1 MHSRVLSLNNRGSW
15 RVQEVLQ
22 THIAN
27 SLLLLFFLDPFK
39 MYVTI
44 NGVQY
49 SLQALKEVQRI
60 NLEKT
65 IQRWVELDNELKLLN
80 EQVKDLRTRKNDTED
95 KIIDYVSEHDMNN
108 NVVNI
113 SDGKL
118 KFCETKQTMPITLG
132 FLEKCLSDIIS
143 NQNQVKQIMEYIK
156 GKREHKIV
164 PEIKR
169 YYN

>member
-1 MHSRVLSLNNRGSW
+1 MPSNLVNGGGDANNG
-15 RVQEVLQ
+15 
-22 THIAN
+22 
-27 SLLLLFFLDPFK
+27 
-39 MYVTI
+39 
-44 NGVQY
+44 
-49 SLQALKEVQRI
+49 
-60 NLEKT
+60 NLEKS

-80 EQVKDLRTRKNDTED
+80 DQVKDLRTRKNDMED
-95 KIIDYVSEHDMNN
+95 KIIDYVNEHDINN
-108 NVVNI
+108 YVVNI

-132 FLEKCLSDIIS
+132 FLEKCLGDIIS

-156 GKREHKIV
+156 GKREHKVV

>member
-1 MHSRVLSLNNRGSW
+1 MQPNMG
-15 RVQEVLQ
+15 
-22 THIAN
+22 
-27 SLLLLFFLDPFK
+27 
-39 MYVTI
+39 
-44 NGVQY
+44 GG
-49 SLQALKEVQRI
+49 
-60 NLEKT
+60 NLEKS

-80 EQVKDLRTRKNDTED
+80 EQVKELRTRKNDTED
-95 KIIDYVSEHDMNN
+95 KIIDYVNEHDMNN

-156 GKREHKIV
+156 GKREHKVV

>member
-1 MHSRVLSLNNRGSW
+1 MQSNASGSGGTANNG
-15 RVQEVLQ
+15 
-22 THIAN
+22 
-27 SLLLLFFLDPFK
+27 
-39 MYVTI
+39 
-44 NGVQY
+44 
-49 SLQALKEVQRI
+49 
-60 NLEKT
+60 NLEKS
-65 IQRWVELDNELKLLN
+65 IQRWVELDNEMKLLN
-80 EQVKDLRTRKNDTED
+80 EQVKDLRTRKNDMED
-95 KIIDYVSEHDMNN
+95 KIIDYVSTHDMNN

-132 FLEKCLSDIIS
+132 FLEKCLGDIIS

-156 GKREHKIV
+156 GKREHKVV